1 MERVGWLRRRGCC
14 RGIWATMRVLY
25 QGELTMLENGSAV
38 GDNLSYVSLSSL
50 DSSCGH
56 LSNFLDRT
64 ENPMSSSY
72 NAESTFA
79 SLHSLLQTF
88 TRLSMTRRVSLR
100 SLLSSSKQNLDC
112 FFQRTLSSF
121 SFFYHPYSPFIIFV
135 PLSPVCLPGINSYV
149 PPCRHLLGLPS
160 FRSTSA
166 TLFCAFRNQPNS
178 NRTLG
183 SLSILFRFATA
194 FIDFPE
200 SILTL

>member
-1 MERVGWLRRRGCC
+1 
-14 RGIWATMRVLY
+14 
-25 QGELTMLENGSAV
+25 MLENGSAV

-112 FFQRTLSSF
+112 FFQQTLSSF

-135 PLSPVCLPGINSYV
+135 PLSPVCLPGINSSPLSSSTRSPLIPFHFCNAFLCFSQSTESESRSRLFV
-149 PPCRHLLGLPS
+149 KLL
-160 FRSTSA
+160 
-166 TLFCAFRNQPNS
+166 
-178 NRTLG
+178 
-183 SLSILFRFATA
+183 SLCDYLH
-194 FIDFPE
+194 
-200 SILTL
+200 